1 MKKFNFSLLWD
12 CNEDC
17 LFCAKGHVPPGVKSR
32 FSSDEAIKTI
42 FKKRKEGFEAISF
55 DGGEPTLM
63 KDLPKL
69 IAFAIKCGYKE
80 VCVLTN
86 AVLLSD
92 LKILEKIKTYDS
104 KDRKKVSFSVSLH
117 SHKEEVSNYLTA
129 SKNTFHKTLKGIE
142 NILKCGFTVSIYHI
156 IASQNYKDLPN
167 FAKFILKKFPEADN
181 ITFSYIYPVSHKFN
195 TLKDIYPK
203 LLPVGPYLKK
213 AVKLLEK
220 SDTEVRLSSCG
231 IIPPCLMKG
240 MEHLLKRTHEE
251 DNIESIT
258 CDTATTDKFPFF
270 SEIFNRENKIK
281 SSKCAACAV
290 NDFCGGLWKFYA
302 NIYGLEEL
310 KPYKKSPFKSE

>member
-104 KDRKKVSFSVSLH
+104 K
-117 SHKEEVSNYLTA
+117 
-129 SKNTFHKTLKGIE
+129 
-142 NILKCGFTVSIYHI
+142 
-156 IASQNYKDLPN
+156 
-167 FAKFILKKFPEADN
+167 
-181 ITFSYIYPVSHKFN
+181 
-195 TLKDIYPK
+195 
-203 LLPVGPYLKK
+203 
-213 AVKLLEK
+213 
-220 SDTEVRLSSCG
+220 
-231 IIPPCLMKG
+231 
-240 MEHLLKRTHEE
+240 
-251 DNIESIT
+251 
-258 CDTATTDKFPFF
+258 
-270 SEIFNRENKIK
+270 
-281 SSKCAACAV
+281 
-290 NDFCGGLWKFYA
+290 
-302 NIYGLEEL
+302 
-310 KPYKKSPFKSE
+310 